1 MPFTKTHWKM
11 TFYKNDSNDGG
22 AMKLAIDAMKHS
34 QITVHSQTKKDG
46 RMWGATDPAHLLNL
60 LEKNHG
66 LYEVITHFPHKVY
79 FDIDCNAKPT
89 PDFLQKIKSTILST
103 FTEAEFAIS
112 GSITDSKTS
121 YHIVLSNY
129 LIRNKEER
137 DTIKYIVKKWQQTEP
152 SFDWK
157 VYTPNRNMK
166 CINQSKDDGRIQEI
180 VENPDFRTHLITCFL
195 NESSQP
201 FPKLSD
207 EVELQIK
214 IARAKSAFDLT
225 TLPKMILGI
234 PDTFDLEFAS
244 PLDILQIFPLNQSF
258 AHDYTHRI
266 ARYCFHSKISF
277 DSFLSWLQ
285 NKHSNISLVK
295 QKWQTH
301 WNNLHK
307 FPPINDYQIRAMLK
321 YFYPTITKPK
331 HLFRFQN
338 AFILPPDRIER
349 IERIGQEHFN
359 VPVKAKIF
367 NMGMG
372 MGKTAQ
378 TTQYLAS
385 GVKNGEDFIWI
396 TPNIALALNT
406 LSRLAED
413 GVECA
418 NYKDDKLFPTHKKR
432 HGILAEQPN
441 LMICADSLHYVMER
455 TYHTI
460 VIDEP
465 ETFFGRWYGD
475 FMDRV
480 KGTKRRNWEVLL
492 NIFKNAKSIIFLD
505 AFTSNTSLAFLNHF
519 ANDYIIYE
527 SPEIKITRT
536 VEYIRG
542 KETTQ
547 DMILTDINNGLKV
560 FIFYPYKTPN
570 AYCGRLG
577 MAEFCDLI
585 ETQTGKNGQFYNADQ
600 ADEIKEGLKNVNN
613 AWSNVDFVITNN
625 MITCGVNYD
634 KKDFDICYLFV
645 ASISQA
651 RDVLQV
657 SARSRHFSTRT
668 IRICFMEAMR
678 QTIAF
683 TNDTDMMNC
692 SIYSQ
697 LYANLLIEK
706 QSPTKD
712 SIHLLCAKAGYKQ
725 KTIKSTLLKEL
736 ELDHL
741 NLLEKSNCYASFEN
755 VERIDYEK
763 AMHIENCMFAKTATM
778 QQKFELQKYFFELEF
793 SQGAFKATINDEP
806 ALQLAWQQQLG
817 EFFRRVRNNWY
828 EEQHSIFAKIAVAN
842 SYTGV
847 FPPAGLFSRANRK
860 KLQIPSDVKEEIFKQ
875 FTFKYL
881 TRQSTNA
888 DILESIFN
896 SHFKKPIIKK
906 RVQADKTSEYEIDE
920 IWNEWA
926 FFVKEFSVR
935 IYTEK
940 EESGGI
946 PCFDFEL

>member
-1 MPFTKTHWKM
+1 MPFIKTHWKM
-11 TFYKNDSNDGG
+11 SFYKNDSNDGG
-22 AMKLAIDAMKHS
+22 AMKLAIDSMKHS

-79 FDIDCNAKPT
+79 FDIDCNAEYDPN
-89 PDFLQKIKSTILST
+89 FLQKIKSTILST
-103 FTEAEFAIS
+103 FTEAEFAVS
-112 GSITDSKTS
+112 GSITETKTS
-121 YHIVLSNY
+121 YHIILSNY

-137 DTIKYIVKKWQQTEP
+137 DTIKHIVKTWQQTEP

-166 CINQSKDDGRIQEI
+166 CINQSKDDGRIQQI
-180 VENPDFRTHLITCFL
+180 IENPDFRAHLITCFL

-201 FPKLSD
+201 FPQLPE
-207 EVELQIK
+207 EVELEIK
-214 IARAKSAFDLT
+214 IARAKTAFDLT
-225 TLPKMILGI
+225 TLPKMILGL
-234 PDTFDLEFAS
+234 PDTFDLELAS
-244 PLDILQIFPLNQSF
+244 PLEILQIFPLNKSF

-266 ARYCFHSKISF
+266 ARFCFHSKIAF

-285 NKHSNISLVK
+285 NKHTDISSVK

-307 FPPINDYQIRAMLK
+307 FPPISDYQIRAMLK

-331 HLFRFQN
+331 HLLRFQN
-338 AFILPPDRIER
+338 AFILPTDHIQY

-378 TTQYLAS
+378 TSQYLAT

-396 TPNIALALNT
+396 TPNIALAENT
-406 LSRLAED
+406 LSRLAEE
-413 GVECA
+413 GIECA
-418 NYKDDKLFPTHKKR
+418 NYKDSKKFPTHKKR
-432 HGILAEQPN
+432 GGILAEQPN

-455 TYHTI
+455 KYHTV

-465 ETFFGRWYGD
+465 ETFFDRWYGD
-475 FMDRV
+475 FMDKV

-492 NIFKNAKSIIFLD
+492 NIFNNVKSIIFLD
-505 AFTSNTSLAFLNHF
+505 AFTSNKSIAFLKHF
-519 ANDYIIYE
+519 VDDNYIIYE

-542 KETTQ
+542 KDVMF
-547 DMILTDINNGLKV
+547 DMIKTDVNNGMKA
-560 FIFYPYKTPN
+560 FIFYPFKTHN
-570 AYCGRLG
+570 EFYGRLG
-577 MAEFCDLI
+577 MADFCDLL
-585 ETQTGKNGQFYNADQ
+585 ETQTGKKGQFYNADQ
-600 ADEIKEGLKNVNN
+600 ADEIKAGLKNVNK
-613 AWSNVDFVITNN
+613 AWSKVDFVITNN

-634 KKDFDICYLFV
+634 RNDFDICYLFV
-645 ASISQA
+645 ASFSQA
-651 RDVLQV
+651 RDILQV
-657 SARSRHFSTRT
+657 SARSRHFSTR
-668 IRICFMEAMR
+668 IVRICFMEAMR
-678 QTIAF
+678 QTVTF
-683 TNDTDMMNC
+683 LNDTDMMNC
-692 SIYSQ
+692 PIYTQ
-697 LYANLLIEK
+697 LYNNVLIEK

-725 KTIKSTLLKEL
+725 KTLKNALLQEL
-736 ELDHL
+736 QLDHL
-741 NLLEKSNCYASFEN
+741 NLKEKSNCYASFEN
-755 VERIDYEK
+755 VERIDYET
-763 AMHIENCMFAKTATM
+763 AMHIENCMFAQCATM

-793 SQGAFKATINDEP
+793 NADASKAVINDEP
-806 ALQLAWQQQLG
+806 ALQLAWQHQLG
-817 EFFRRVRNNWY
+817 SFFHQVRNGWY
-828 EEQHSIFAKIAVAN
+828 DHNESIFGKIAVAN
-842 SYTGV
+842 SYTGM
-847 FPPAGLFSRANRK
+847 FPPAELFTRANRK
-860 KLQIPSDVKEEIFKQ
+860 KLQIPPDAKEEIFKS

-881 TRQSTNA
+881 TAKSTNA

-896 SHFKKPIIKK
+896 SHFKKTIIKK
-906 RVQADKTSEYEIDE
+906 RVQPDKHAEYEIDE

-926 FFVKEFSVR
+926 FFVKEYSVR
-935 IYTEK
+935 IYK
-940 EESGGI
+940 EELGGI
-946 PCFDFEL
+946 PCFEVAL